1 MSRVDESYLVGLI
14 GSGITGSLTPPMH
27 EREAE
32 ALGIRYLYRPIDL
45 DVIGRPGAD
54 AGELLR
60 AAADLGFN
68 AFNITYPCKQTVI
81 AGLDEVSDDAR
92 RLDSVNTVLVDGDR
106 RLIGHNTDFSG
117 FRWALDA
124 ALEGAPLGSVVQLG
138 AGGAGAAVAYAL
150 LDAGVQRLSLSEVD
164 PAKAEERA
172 ASLRALFPD
181 RQVDSITPDRLSEA
195 LAEADGLVNATP
207 IGMHH
212 HPGLPLDAALI
223 EPRHWVADVV
233 YRPVQTE
240 LLQTAVQR
248 GCRVLEG
255 TYMAVGQAVDSMR
268 LITGIEPDVERMRA
282 HLVEM
287 VAQGL

>member
-68 AFNITYPCKQTVI
+68 AFNITYPCKQTVS

-164 PAKAEERA
+164 PAKAEARA